1 MPNGSEKNNHQFNFE
16 KKTTFYLLKNYALL
30 PIQFSEHKQIITQLE
45 QKNTFRVKK
54 KFSYVIEDYNI
65 TLLRS
70 QSA

>member
-30 PIQFSEHKQIITQLE
+30 PIQFSEHKQIIRT
-45 QKNTFRVKK
+45 KNTFRVLK
-54 KFSYVIEDYNI
+54 KFSYMIEDYNI